1 MDTGV
6 VIVGAYDR
14 VRDPLEFMRLVGDDI
29 AKSGMFGCSSIEQGR
44 ILALTCLK
52 KGLDPMSLVE
62 TYHLY
67 NGELSMRADA
77 MLAGLSRVGGRYR
90 VITRSPDAAEIEIQ
104 RGEDRYRF
112 SLTWQEAQQ
121 EPFTKNKKGE
131 VKDNYATPRARMQML
146 WARVVSD
153 GVRTTWP
160 EVVCG
165 VYTPEELSDF
175 SEPDLKAAAKSEK
188 KTDGEVVDGT
198 FTVVADRT
206 TTTTPEPQSADGYC
220 SALQSSRI
228 RELFADLKIF
238 GDSQSQILAKRK
250 VNAIRSLTTEQASE
264 LIAKLESQMAVA
276 DSKTEPQPAVDS
288 GQSMEL
294 SGPATADQ
302 VAIIKSLLTEIE
314 QREPGT
320 VAKVSAKIK
329 ESGLAKLADLNFT
342 EARNLEQALRIKN
355 LATFFEAALKGFKPG
370 N

>member
-6 VIVGAYDR
+6 VIAGAYDR
-14 VRDPLEFMRLVGDDI
+14 VRDPLEFMRIVGDDI

-62 TYHLY
+62 TYHLF

-90 VITRSPDAAEIEIQ
+90 IIARGPEAAEIEIQ

-112 SLTWQEAQQ
+112 ALTWEEAQK

-131 VKDNYATPRARMQML
+131 LKDNYATPRSRMQML

-165 VYTPEELSDF
+165 VYTPEELGDL
-175 SEPDLKAAAKSEK
+175 SEPAPSATSERK
-188 KTDGEVVDGT
+188 VDNSVVDGT
-198 FTVVADRT
+198 FTVVADHPAPGAT
-206 TTTTPEPQSADGYC
+206 VEQQSADGYC
-220 SALQSSRI
+220 SASQSAQI
-228 RELFADLKIF
+228 RKLFADLKI
-238 GDSQSQILAKRK
+238 DADAQSQILAKRR
-250 VNAIRSLTTEQASE
+250 VQAVRSLTSEQAVE
-264 LIAKLESQMAVA
+264 LIAKLESQIAA
-276 DSKTEPQPAVDS
+276 SQPESQPVDA

-302 VAIIKSLLTEIE
+302 VAAIKSLLTEIE

-320 VAKVSAKIK
+320 VAKVSAKLK
-329 ESGLAKLADLNFT
+329 DSGLAKLADLNFT
-342 EARNLEQALRIKN
+342 EARNLEQALKVKN
-355 LATFFEAALKGFKPG
+355 LVTFFEASLRGFKPG